1 MKENAKYSKDIQRI
15 IAEFQSISPNVKIQ
29 KQPETALRKLLEF
42 EKTYQLNTIDI
53 FNRNIIEQTNIEES
67 ILEDWKQAFNNFS
80 IHKGDFSK
88 INSVKISTRKYINT
102 NAIKNKEEANS
113 YEFASS
119 LFLETRSFIFK
130 PYSG

>member
-1 MKENAKYSKDIQRI
+1 MKENAKYSKDIQSI

-29 KQPETALRKLLEF
+29 KQPETALRQLLEF
-42 EKTYQLNTIDI
+42 EKTFQLNTIDI

-67 ILEDWKQAFNNFS
+67 ILEDWKQAFNTFS
-80 IHKGDFSK
+80 IHKGDLSK

-113 YEFASS
+113 YEFASF
-119 LFLETRSFIFK
+119 LF
-130 PYSG
+130 